1 MIDLFG
7 NKIQEPIKKLKDWF
21 VVPPFSIL
29 NSAGKDW
36 QKKKKIWMIKIND
49 KAQSRSNKLRCTVS
63 DEYTGSIEFMAIKGN
78 TTSVLDPVLCEVLLS
93 WFTEKEHICFDPF
106 AGDAVFGF
114 VSTFKKRIFK
124 GIELRKEQ
132 VLFNQTLLDTF
143 GFNGK
148 YYCDTSE
155 NMDSYIDDESCDFIF
170 SCPPYADLE
179 IYSDNP
185 KDLSN
190 MNYDEFFNV
199 IGRILT
205 NTYKKLKPNRF
216 ACIVI
221 GEVRHKNTGEYIGLV
236 PNVINI
242 MRDAGYRYY
251 NDIVLQTPI
260 GNLQMRAG
268 RYMNRNRKV
277 GKMHQN
283 VLVFYKGNLNK
294 IKDNFKRLKD
304 ES

>member
-1 MIDLFG
+1 M
-7 NKIQEPIKKLKDWF
+7 
-21 VVPPFSIL
+21 
-29 NSAGKDW
+29 
-36 QKKKKIWMIKIND
+36 
-49 KAQSRSNKLRCTVS
+49 
-63 DEYTGSIEFMAIKGN
+63 
-78 TTSVLDPVLCEVLLS
+78 
-93 WFTEKEHICFDPF
+93 
-106 AGDAVFGF
+106 
-114 VSTFKKRIFK
+114 
-124 GIELRKEQ
+124 RKEQ

-242 MRDAGYRYY
+242 MRDAGYKYY
-251 NDIVLQTPI
+251 NEIILQTPI
-260 GNLQMRAG
+260 GNLHIRAG
-268 RYMNRNRKV
+268 NYINTTRKV